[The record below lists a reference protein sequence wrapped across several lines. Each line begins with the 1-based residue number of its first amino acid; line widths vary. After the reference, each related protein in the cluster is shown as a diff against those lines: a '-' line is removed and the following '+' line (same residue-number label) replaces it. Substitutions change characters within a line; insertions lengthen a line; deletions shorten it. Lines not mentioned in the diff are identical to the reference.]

1 MSQQLSLF
9 DIEKENGLQI
19 SPEEKRQLKEL
30 YSQGYRFVTD
40 NSESDLFPLSF
51 WSYLPVRIKVT
62 ERDGT
67 YYYCW
72 GYRDKDC
79 DKNDTLM
86 SSPAYKFDIK
96 SLRGLTNHHPLLIS
110 DLL

>member
-40 NSESDLFPLSF
+40 NSEIESFPLSF

-62 ERDGT
+62 ERDGIVI
-67 YYYCW
+67 
-72 GYRDKDC
+72 GNPLRFIFLAI
-79 DKNDTLM
+79 KN
-86 SSPAYKFDIK
+86 KN
-96 SLRGLTNHHPLLIS
+96 SL
-110 DLL
+110 